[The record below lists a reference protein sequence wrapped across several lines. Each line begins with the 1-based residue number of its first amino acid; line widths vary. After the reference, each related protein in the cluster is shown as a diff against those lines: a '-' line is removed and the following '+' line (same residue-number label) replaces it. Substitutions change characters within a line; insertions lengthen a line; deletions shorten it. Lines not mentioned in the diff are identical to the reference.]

1 MSPCGISKEKAQ
13 FPSRP
18 VLLSRSNY
26 RSSTLSEA
34 LTLIH
39 GGRTHVRMWWAGVET
54 HLAALDGDRL
64 KRWDTDFLFL
74 SASVPT
80 LRTVRLCA
88 CLPPAGD
95 AH

>member
-1 MSPCGISKEKAQ
+1 M
-13 FPSRP
+13 
-18 VLLSRSNY
+18 
-26 RSSTLSEA
+26 
-34 LTLIH
+34 
-39 GGRTHVRMWWAGVET
+39 HVRMWWAGVET